1 MEPIKIVV
9 ESTCTGA
16 EEIEILPS
24 PSQGEGSVGESNE
37 AGKVPDSLAWAA
49 AFHPGIGA
57 LALLGQVVLGGVQ
70 ISANPNA
77 LYFGKVNLFSSTS
90 RSFHLNNNGDCR
102 ARVNLSSP
110 YGYSV
115 NPSATTINAGQS
127 SSISVTFSPSN
138 EQYYSGYVSG
148 NHGISVYVQGQGVDP
163 YK

>member
-9 ESTCTGA
+9 ESDCTTA
-16 EEIEILPS
+16 QQIEITDPS
-24 PSQGEGSVGESNE
+24 SLGGS
-37 AGKVPDSLAWAA
+37 AGFHQKANGLAVPLAWVST
-49 AFHPGIGA
+49 FHPGIGA
-57 LALLGQVVLGGVQ
+57 LGLLGMVALGGVQ

-77 LYFGKVNLFSSTS
+77 LYFGKVNLFASSS

-115 NPSATTINAGQS
+115 NPSATSINAGQS
-127 SSISVTFSPSN
+127 SSISVTFSPTN

-148 NHGISVYVQGQGVDP
+148 NHGISVYVHGQGVDP